1 MHVASSKDT
10 SHDAG
15 PGMQKSRVD
24 WVGWGMTQWT
34 RQLPTRSDEPSTKAA
49 AVHRVI
55 RSISDTADPPGDVR
69 RLS

>member
-1 MHVASSKDT
+1 
-10 SHDAG
+10 
-15 PGMQKSRVD
+15 MQKSRVD